1 MGQGMA
7 GAQLSRREKQV
18 AELVADGLTNR
29 EIAERLVV
37 SERTAEYHVE
47 QIRNKLGFH
56 TRRDIAAW
64 IQASDTPRLG
74 SIETPNPKP
83 THHPPTQY
91 ARRNGVNIAFQV
103 FGSGPFDL
111 IVVPGWVSHLEHMWE
126 HPAYVS
132 YIQRLG
138 RFARLIL
145 FDKRGTGLSDRVSVG
160 TLEDRMDDIGAVMDA
175 LGIRR
180 AAVYG
185 ISEGA
190 PLSLLFA
197 ATHPELVT
205 ALVVYGSFARMTKAP
220 DYPIGVAMDAWL
232 KQTEFTERNWPV
244 VDLERWAPSLAH
256 DERFR
261 EWLGEVRRYGAGPGS
276 ARELMEV
283 IGEIDVRA
291 VLPAIRV
298 PTLVLHR
305 TADATILREMGR
317 VVAELVPGAAWV
329 EMPGADHLPWTGDTE
344 ALVGEIEQFLTGQRI
359 SETADRVLAAIL
371 AGDLVISERA
381 ASRLGQSGLDG
392 ARIAFEKTA
401 AVEVSRF
408 GGSISRGTGNRLV
421 ATFQGPARA
430 VRCAHALAEGASAVG
445 VDIRTGIHTGEC
457 EIRDGS
463 LFGAAFEIAGRVA
476 DRALPG
482 EVLVSS
488 TTRALMAGS
497 GLVFKSRG
505 TLAGGDLLGEWQL
518 HSAEERSQRHRSAP
532 PPPTHGDRGS
542 GTPKKPEERT
552 A

>member
-1 MGQGMA
+1 MA
-7 GAQLSRREKQV
+7 AAQLTRREKQV

-56 TRRDIAAW
+56 SRRDITAW
-64 IQASDTPRLG
+64 LEASEAGRAG
-74 SIETPNPKP
+74 SAEAQTSKRAN
-83 THHPPTQY
+83 HPQTQY

-111 IVVPGWVSHLEHMWE
+111 VIVPGWVSHLEHMWQ
-126 HPAYVS
+126 HPSYVAYL
-132 YIQRLG
+132 QRLG

-160 TLEDRMDDIGAVMDA
+160 TLEDRMDDISAVMDA
-175 LGIRR
+175 LGSRR

-190 PLSLLFA
+190 PLALLFA
-197 ATHPELVT
+197 ATHPERVT

-220 DYPIGVAMDAWL
+220 DYPIGVSMEAWL

-256 DERFR
+256 DQQFR
-261 EWLGEVRRYGAGPGS
+261 DWLGEVRRYGAGPGS

-305 TADATILREMGR
+305 AADATIPREMGR
-317 VVAELVPGAAWV
+317 VVAEAVPGAAWV
-329 EMPGADHLPWTGDTE
+329 EMPGADHLPWTGDTDS
-344 ALVGEIEQFLTGQRI
+344 LVGEIEQFLTGQRI
-359 SETADRVLAAIL
+359 SQAADRVLAAIV
-371 AGDLVISERA
+371 ACDLVISERA
-381 ASRLGQSGLDG
+381 ASKLGGGGLAEGQS
-392 ARIAFEKTA
+392 AFEKSA

-408 GGSISRGTGNRLV
+408 GGQIARGSGSRFV

-430 VRCAHALAEGASAVG
+430 VRCAEALAEAATSFGLA
-445 VDIRTGIHTGEC
+445 IRAGIHTGEC
-457 EIRDGS
+457 ETGNEGLSGS
-463 LFGAAFEIAGRVA
+463 AIEIAGRVA

-482 EVLVSS
+482 EVLVSN

-497 GLVFKSRG
+497 GMVFKSRG
-505 TLAGGDLLGEWQL
+505 TLAAGDLLGEWQL
-518 HSAEERSQRHRSAP
+518 YSASPRSQRQRATAPATFGNREATRSK
-532 PPPTHGDRGS
+532 TGR
-542 GTPKKPEERT
+542 ERT